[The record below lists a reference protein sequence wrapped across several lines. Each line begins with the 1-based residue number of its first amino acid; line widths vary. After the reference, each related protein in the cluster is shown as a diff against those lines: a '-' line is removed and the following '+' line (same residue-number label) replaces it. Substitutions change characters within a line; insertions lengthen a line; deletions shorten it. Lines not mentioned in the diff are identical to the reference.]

1 MSPFPPSATEDTR
14 SGANSGIVR
23 GPASRR
29 RSQDDRS
36 GATPRVRVPLKKA
49 RFRIAATAS
58 PGPGEPPQ
66 TLAAFYWHFIRQTKG
81 WYAGMFFASLC
92 VALLDTVIPLI
103 IGRLVALMAAEDRVA
118 AIAASWPMLAAMTAL
133 VLFVRPLAILSDIV
147 IRQNVLVPGATS
159 LIRWQSHW
167 HVVRQSLTFF
177 HNDFAGRIANRV
189 MQTGGSLRES
199 AMSSIRAVWY
209 IGVYGVTAFGLMT
222 SENWRL
228 GVPIFLWVI
237 GYVVGLRYFV
247 PRLRELGRASSEGRS
262 TVMGRVV
269 DSYTNILTVK
279 LFARL
284 AEEDAYVRDA
294 IDQHQDAMSA
304 HTAMITKF
312 LIWLTLLNA
321 ALLVGTAAIGLALW
335 MHGAIG
341 AAIVAT
347 ALPLAWQTANAA
359 GWVSWEVT
367 AIFENVGV
375 VQEGM
380 ESIAV
385 PLGGV
390 DRPHARPLAVT
401 RGEIRFDN
409 LTFGYGRK
417 DAPPVVRQLN
427 LTIRPGER
435 VGIVGRSGAG
445 KSTLVNLLLR
455 FHEPEAGRIA
465 IDGQDIAGVTQESLR
480 AAIGMVT
487 QDTSL
492 LHRSIAAN
500 IRYGRPSARDE
511 EVVAA
516 ARKAQ
521 AHEFVLGLRDW
532 NGRLGF
538 DAHVGERGV
547 KLSGGQRQR
556 IALARVILKDAPILV
571 LDEATSSL
579 DSEVEVAIQEQLMTL
594 MEGKTVIAIAHR
606 LSTIARMDRLVVL
619 DRGRIVEEGT
629 HAELLRHGGHYEKLW
644 RHQSGGFIAN
654 ELDAEEERELERAA
668 GGAA

>member
-1 MSPFPPSATEDTR
+1 
-14 SGANSGIVR
+14 VR
-23 GPASRR
+23 GPANRR
-29 RSQDDRS
+29 RSQDALR
-36 GATPRVRVPLKKA
+36 GATPPDDAPLKKA
-49 RFRIAATAS
+49 RFKIPATSS
-58 PGPGEPPQ
+58 PGPGAPPQ
-66 TLAAFYWHFIRQTKG
+66 TLLGFYWHFIRQTKG
-81 WYAGMFFASLC
+81 WYLGMFVASLC
-92 VALLDTVIPLI
+92 VALLDTVIPLV
-103 IGRLVALMAAEDRVA
+103 IGRLVALMAASDRAA
-118 AIAASWPMLAAMTAL
+118 AIAASWPMLAAMGVL
-133 VLFVRPLAILSDIV
+133 VLLVRPIAILADIM

-177 HNDFAGRIANRV
+177 QNDFAGRIANRV

-209 IGVYGVTAFGLMT
+209 IGVYGVTAFALMT
-222 SENWRL
+222 SDDWRL

-237 GYVVGLRYFV
+237 GYVVGLRHFV
-247 PRLRELGRASSEGRS
+247 PRLRELARANSEGRS

-294 IDQHQDAMSA
+294 IDHHQDAMAA

-321 ALLVGTAAIGLALW
+321 ALLVGTAAIGLTLW
-335 MHGAIG
+335 AHGAVT

-347 ALPLAWQTANAA
+347 ALTLAWQTANAA

-385 PLGGV
+385 PLTGV
-390 DRPHARPLAVT
+390 DQDGAKPLEVA
-401 RGEIRFDN
+401 RGEIRFDD
-409 LTFGYGRK
+409 LTFGYGRT
-417 DAPPVVRQLN
+417 DAAPVVDRLN
-427 LTIRPGER
+427 LVIRPGER

-445 KSTLVNLLLR
+445 KSTLVNLVLR
-455 FHEPEAGRIA
+455 FHEPEAGRIL
-465 IDGQDIAGVTQESLR
+465 IDGQDIARVTQESLR

-500 IRYGRPSARDE
+500 IRYGRPSASDKD
-511 EVVAA
+511 VAA
-516 ARKAQ
+516 AAQKAQ
-521 AHEFVLGLRDW
+521 AQDFILGLRDW
-532 NGRLGF
+532 NGRTGYE
-538 DAHVGERGV
+538 AHVGERGV

-571 LDEATSSL
+571 LDEATSAL
-579 DSEVEVAIQEQLMTL
+579 DSEVEVAIQEQLITL
-594 MEGKTVIAIAHR
+594 MEDKTVIAIAHR
-606 LSTIARMDRLVVL
+606 LSTIARMDRLIVL

-654 ELDAEEERELERAA
+654 ELDADEERALGRVVEARA
-668 GGAA
+668 